1 MKVHFL
7 LKGYMLGTFLDHEF
21 DLELP
26 EASTLK
32 EALSRAGRARKVD
45 FDRVL
50 EEHEVIRESIL
61 VSGQRLDWPAC
72 LDHVLKEG
80 DDVYML
86 SPLAGG

>member
-21 DLELP
+21 DLDLP
-26 EASTLK
+26 DGTTLK
-32 EALSRAGRARKVD
+32 EALRRAGAGQRVD
-45 FDRVL
+45 FDRIL
-50 EEHEVIRESIL
+50 KEHEVIRESIL
-61 VSGQRLDWPAC
+61 VSGRRLDWPAC
-72 LDHVLKEG
+72 LDHVLQEG

>member
-7 LKGYMLGTFLDHEF
+7 LKGYMLDTFLDHEF
-21 DLELP
+21 DLDLP
-26 EASTLK
+26 EGATLRA
-32 EALSRAGRARKVD
+32 ALRRAGRERRVD
-45 FDRVL
+45 FDRIL
-50 EEHEVIRESIL
+50 KEHEVIRESIL
-61 VSGQRLDWPAC
+61 ISGQRMDWPVC

>member
-7 LKGYMLGTFLDHEF
+7 LKGYMLGTFLDREF
-21 DLELP
+21 DLDLP
-26 EASTLK
+26 DGATLK
-32 EALSRAGRARKVD
+32 EALRRAGTGQRVD
-45 FDRVL
+45 FDRIL
-50 EEHEVIRESIL
+50 KEHEVIRESIL
-61 VSGQRLDWPAC
+61 VSGRRLDWPSC

>member
-21 DLELP
+21 DLDLP
-26 EASTLK
+26 DGTTLK
-32 EALSRAGRARKVD
+32 EALRRAGRSRKVD

-50 EEHEVIRESIL
+50 KEHEVIRESIL
-61 VSGQRLDWPAC
+61 VSGRRLDWPAC
-72 LDHVLKEG
+72 LDHVLEEG

>member
-21 DLELP
+21 DMDLP
-26 EASTLK
+26 ESATLK
-32 EALSRAGRARKVD
+32 QALKKAGEERRID

-61 VSGQRLDWPAC
+61 VSGERLQWPAG
-72 LDHVLKEG
+72 LERELKDG
-80 DDVYML
+80 DSVYML

>member
-1 MKVHFL
+1 MKIHFL
-7 LKGYMLGTFLDHEF
+7 LKGYLLGTFLDHEF

-26 EASTLK
+26 EGTTLGQ
-32 EALSRAGRARKVD
+32 ALRKAAKDRRID

-61 VSGQRLDWPAC
+61 VSGERVQWPSG
-72 LDHVLKEG
+72 LERELK
-80 DDVYML
+80 DDDSVYML

>member
-1 MKVHFL
+1 VKVHFL

-26 EASTLK
+26 EGTTLK
-32 EALSRAGRARKVD
+32 EALRKAGRKRNVD
-45 FDRVL
+45 FNRVL

-61 VSGQRLDWPAC
+61 VSGERMPWPAG
-72 LDHVLKEG
+72 LDRALQDG
-80 DDVYML
+80 DSVYML

>member
-21 DLELP
+21 DLDLP
-26 EASTLK
+26 EGTTLK
-32 EALSRAGRARKVD
+32 DALHRAGRARRVD

-61 VSGQRLDWPAC
+61 VSGRRLDWPAC
-72 LDHVLKEG
+72 LDHELREG

>member
-26 EASTLK
+26 DGATLK
-32 EALSRAGRARKVD
+32 EALRRAGRARKVD

-50 EEHEVIRESIL
+50 KEHEVIRESIL
-61 VSGQRLDWPAC
+61 VSGRRLDWPSC